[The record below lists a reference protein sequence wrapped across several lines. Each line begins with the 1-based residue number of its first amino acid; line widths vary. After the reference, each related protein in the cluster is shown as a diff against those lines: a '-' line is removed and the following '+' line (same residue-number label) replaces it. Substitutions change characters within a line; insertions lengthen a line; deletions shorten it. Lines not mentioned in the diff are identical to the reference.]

1 MDIFVSPELSP
12 IWMQHLI
19 CLCVIIIRFSTY
31 EYSISMLTQ
40 RKMLVT
46 SALPYANGHLH
57 LGHLV
62 EHIQTD
68 IWVRTHKMLGVQ
80 CISVCGDDAHGTPI
94 MLKAE
99 QMGITPEELTA
110 QIKLSHERDFNAF
123 AINYDCYHT
132 THSSEN
138 QILASAIYEQLQAG
152 GDIIKKTIRQAFDPE
167 KKMFLPDRYVKGTCP
182 KCGAQDQ
189 YGDNCEV
196 CGATYSPTDLIDAVS
211 AISGAKP
218 IEKDSEHYFFDL
230 PKYETLLKNWTANGH
245 LQTEVANKLE
255 EWFAAGL
262 KQWDIS
268 RDAPYFGFPIPGT
281 KDKYFYVW
289 LDAPIGYMASF
300 KKYCDEQG
308 VSFEEFWDKD
318 SKTELYHFV
327 GKDIVYF
334 HALFWPAML
343 AASGHRMP
351 TAVYTHGFL
360 TVDGQKMSKSR
371 GTFLEARTYLA
382 HLHPEYLRYY
392 FAAKLNGRVD
402 DLDLNFDDFT
412 SRVNADLVGKVV
424 NIASRCAG
432 FINKRFDNCL
442 SSSLSKPQLYAD
454 LVAVRESV
462 IDSFVARDYA
472 RAIRQIM
479 DCADK
484 VNQYIDANKPWVLA
498 KDDNRLSEVHAI
510 CTMGINLFRILITY
524 LKPVVPMMAQAAE
537 QFLNCDALTW
547 DSIDRPLLDHRIN
560 TFQPLMVRVEKE
572 KIDAMFAQ
580 NKESLM
586 TAPVVEQKQGTEEN
600 TISIDDFAKVDLRIA
615 KIVSASPVEGADK
628 LLCLKL
634 DLGDCQKQVFAGIK
648 SAYNPDDL
656 VGRLTVMVANLA
668 PRTMRFGVSE
678 GMVLAAGDGK
688 GIFLLQPDA
697 GALPGMKVK

>member
-1 MDIFVSPELSP
+1 MTTE
-12 IWMQHLI
+12 
-19 CLCVIIIRFSTY
+19 
-31 EYSISMLTQ
+31 

-68 IWVRTHKMLGVQ
+68 IWVRTHKMLGIQ

-110 QIKLSHERDFNAF
+110 QIKLSHESDFKAF
-123 AINYDCYHT
+123 AIDYDCYHT
-132 THSSEN
+132 THSPEN
-138 QILASAIYEQLQAG
+138 QLLASAIYEQLQVG
-152 GDIIKKTIRQAFDPE
+152 GDIIKKTIRQAYDPV
-167 KKMFLPDRYVKGTCP
+167 KQMFLPDRYVKGTCP
-182 KCGAQDQ
+182 KCKALDQ

-211 AISGAKP
+211 AISGATP
-218 IEKDSEHYFFDL
+218 VEKDSEHYFFDL
-230 PKYETLLKNWTANGH
+230 PRYESLLKEWTANGH
-245 LQTEVANKLE
+245 LQTEVANKLS
-255 EWFAAGL
+255 EWFEAGL

-281 KDKYFYVW
+281 TDKYFYVW

-300 KKYCDEQG
+300 KKYCDEHG
-308 VSFEEFWDKD
+308 VSFAEFWNKE

-334 HALFWPAML
+334 HALFWPALL

-412 SRVNADLVGKVV
+412 NRVNADLVGKVV

-432 FINKRFDNCL
+432 FINKRFDNHL
-442 SSSLSKPQLYAD
+442 SDTLCEPQLYAD
-454 LVAVRESV
+454 LLGVREV
-462 IDSFVARDYA
+462 IIESFIARDYA

-498 KDDNRLSEVHAI
+498 KDPDRLAEVHAI
-510 CTMGINLFRILITY
+510 CTMGINLFRLLITY
-524 LKPVVPMMAQAAE
+524 LKPVVPMMAKASE
-537 QFLNCDALTW
+537 HFLNCDSLTW
-547 DSIDRPLLDHRIN
+547 GTIDVPLLNHTIN
-560 TFQPLMVRVEKE
+560 DFQPLMVRVEKD
-572 KIDAMFAQ
+572 KIEAMFAQ
-580 NKESLM
+580 TKESVM
-586 TAPVVEQKQGTEEN
+586 TATAVVDDKASNNEN
-600 TISIDDFAKVDLRIA
+600 VISIDDFAKVDLRIV
-615 KIVSASPVEGADK
+615 KIVAAEPVEGADK
-628 LLCLKL
+628 LLRLTL
-634 DLGDCQKQVFAGIK
+634 DLGDTQKQVFAGIK
-648 SAYNPDDL
+648 SAYEPQEL
-656 VGRLTVMVANLA
+656 IGRLTVMVANLA

-688 GIFLLQPDA
+688 GIYLLQPDA

>member
-1 MDIFVSPELSP
+1 MPTTPEL
-12 IWMQHLI
+12 MAK
-19 CLCVIIIRFSTY
+19 
-31 EYSISMLTQ
+31 E

-68 IWVRTHKMLGVQ
+68 IWVRTHKMCGIQ

-99 QMGITPEELTA
+99 QMGITPEALTA
-110 QIKLSHERDFNAF
+110 EIKLSHEQDFQDF

-132 THSSEN
+132 THSPEN
-138 QILASAIYEQLQAG
+138 KILATAIYEKLQAAG
-152 GDIIKKTIRQAFDPE
+152 TIIKKTIRQAYDPVKE
-167 KKMFLPDRYVKGTCP
+167 MFLPDRYVKGTCP
-182 KCGAQDQ
+182 KCNAKDQ

-196 CGATYSPTDLIDAVS
+196 CGATYAPTELIDAVS

-230 PKYETLLKNWTANGH
+230 PRFESLLKEWTRNGH
-245 LQTEVANKLE
+245 LQSEVANKLD

-281 KDKYFYVW
+281 TDKYFYVW

-300 KKYCDEQG
+300 KKYCDEHG
-308 VSFEEFWDKD
+308 VCFAEFWDKE
-318 SKTELYHFV
+318 SQTELYHFV

-343 AASGHRMP
+343 AASDHRLP

-371 GTFLEARTYLA
+371 GTFLEARTYLQ

-412 SRVNADLVGKVV
+412 NRVNSDLVGKVV

-432 FINKRFDNCL
+432 FINKRFDNHL
-442 SSSLSKPQLYAD
+442 SNSLCEPQLYAE
-454 LVAVRESV
+454 LLNTRTAVIESYV
-462 IDSFVARDYA
+462 TRDYA
-472 RAIRQIM
+472 RAIRLIM
-479 DCADK
+479 ECADK

-498 KDDNRLSEVHAI
+498 KEEGRLGEVQDI

-524 LKPVVPMMAQAAE
+524 LKPVLPMMATASE
-537 QFLNCDALTW
+537 HFLNCDPLTW
-547 DSIDRPLLDHRIN
+547 DAIDKPLLDHN
-560 TFQPLMVRVEKE
+560 VNSFQPLIVRVEKE
-572 KIDAMFAQ
+572 KIAAM
-580 NKESLM
+580 L
-586 TAPVVEQKQGTEEN
+586 EQ
-600 TISIDDFAKVDLRIA
+600 S
-615 KIVSASPVEGADK
+615 
-628 LLCLKL
+628 
-634 DLGDCQKQVFAGIK
+634 KQVNNGI
-648 SAYNPDDL
+648 S
-656 VGRLTVMVANLA
+656 
-668 PRTMRFGVSE
+668 
-678 GMVLAAGDGK
+678 
-688 GIFLLQPDA
+688 
-697 GALPGMKVK
+697 

>member
-1 MDIFVSPELSP
+1 MTTV
-12 IWMQHLI
+12 
-19 CLCVIIIRFSTY
+19 
-31 EYSISMLTQ
+31 

-68 IWVRTHKMLGVQ
+68 IWVRTHKMLGHQ

-99 QMGITPEELTA
+99 QLGITPEQLTA
-110 QIKLSHERDFNAF
+110 EMQQSHEQDFKAF
-123 AINYDCYHT
+123 AIAYDCYHT

-138 QILASAIYEQLQAG
+138 QVLAAVIYERLQAS
-152 GDIIKKTIRQAFDPE
+152 GDIVKKTIRQAFDPI
-167 KKMFLPDRYVKGTCP
+167 KQMFLPDRYVKGTCP
-182 KCGAQDQ
+182 KCGAVDQ
-189 YGDNCEV
+189 YGDNCES
-196 CGATYSPTDLIDAVS
+196 CGATYAPTDLIDAVS

-230 PKYETLLKNWTANGH
+230 PRYETLLKEWTRNGH
-245 LQTEVANKLE
+245 LQTEVANKLD

-268 RDAPYFGFPIPGT
+268 RDAPYFGFKIPGT
-281 KDKYFYVW
+281 TDKYFYVW

-308 VSFEEFWDKD
+308 ISFDEFWNKN
-318 SKTELYHFV
+318 SSAELYHFV

-334 HALFWPAML
+334 HALFWPAIL
-343 AASGHRMP
+343 AGSGHRLP

-360 TVDGQKMSKSR
+360 TIDGQKMSKSR
-371 GTFLEARTYLA
+371 GTFIEARTYRA
-382 HLHPEYLRYY
+382 HLNPEYLRYY

-402 DLDLNFDDFT
+402 DLDLNFDDFIN
-412 SRVNADLVGKVV
+412 RVNADLVGKIV

-432 FINKRFDNCL
+432 FINKRFDNQL
-442 SSSLSKPQLYAD
+442 SHELSEPTLYNSLLAQRDEIVEA
-454 LVAVRESV
+454 
-462 IDSFVARDYA
+462 FVQRDYA

-479 DCADK
+479 ECADR

-498 KDDNRLSEVHAI
+498 KEAERLPEVQAI
-510 CTMGINLFRILITY
+510 CTVGLNLFRLLMTY
-524 LKPVVPMMAQAAE
+524 LKPVLPTMASAAE
-537 QFLNCDALTW
+537 SFLNCEPFSW
-547 DSIDRPLLDHRIN
+547 ENMEKPLVNHRIN
-560 TFQPLMVRVEKE
+560 LFSPLMVRVERE
-572 KIDAMFAQ
+572 KIDAMLVQTKGSVVTEDKKTQ
-580 NKESLM
+580 N
-586 TAPVVEQKQGTEEN
+586 VVLEN
-600 TISIDDFAKVDLRIA
+600 TISIEDFSKIDLRVARIIA
-615 KIVSASPVEGADK
+615 AEAVDGADK
-628 LLCLKL
+628 LLRLQL
-634 DLGDCQKQVFAGIK
+634 DLGDEGKKQVFAGIK
-648 SAYNPDDL
+648 SAYAPADL

-688 GIFLLQPDA
+688 GLFLLQPDA
-697 GALPGMKVK
+697 GATPGMKVK

>member
-1 MDIFVSPELSP
+1 MATE
-12 IWMQHLI
+12 
-19 CLCVIIIRFSTY
+19 
-31 EYSISMLTQ
+31 

-68 IWVRTHKMLGVQ
+68 IWVRTHKMLGIQ

-99 QMGITPEELTA
+99 QMGITPEVLTA
-110 QIKLSHERDFNAF
+110 QIKLSHESDFKGF
-123 AINYDCYHT
+123 AIDYDCYHT
-132 THSSEN
+132 THSPEN
-138 QILASAIYEQLQAG
+138 QHLASAIYEQLQAG
-152 GDIIKKTIRQAFDPE
+152 GDIIKKTIRQAYDPE
-167 KKMFLPDRYVKGTCP
+167 KQMFLPDRYVKGTCP
-182 KCGAQDQ
+182 KCGALDQ
-189 YGDNCEV
+189 YGDNCES
-196 CGATYSPTDLIDAVS
+196 CGATYAPTDLIDAVS

-230 PKYETLLKNWTANGH
+230 PKYETLLKEWTANGH
-245 LQTEVANKLE
+245 LQTEVANKLS
-255 EWFAAGL
+255 EWFEAGL

-281 KDKYFYVW
+281 TDKYFYVW

-300 KKYCDEQG
+300 KKYCNEQG
-308 VSFEEFWDKD
+308 VSFEEFWNKD

-351 TAVYTHGFL
+351 TAVFTHGFL

-371 GTFLEARTYLA
+371 GTFLEARTYLD
-382 HLHPEYLRYY
+382 HLNPEYLRYY

-412 SRVNADLVGKVV
+412 NRVNADLVGKVV

-432 FINKRFDNCL
+432 FINKRFDNRL
-442 SSSLSKPQLYAD
+442 SSSLSDPQLYAD
-454 LVAVRESV
+454 LLGARET
-462 IDSFVARDYA
+462 IIESFVSRDYA

-479 DCADK
+479 ECADK

-498 KDDNRLSEVHAI
+498 KDTDKLPEVHAI
-510 CTMGINLFRILITY
+510 CTMGINLFRVLMTY
-524 LKPVVPMMAQAAE
+524 LKPVLPVMAKAAE
-537 QFLNCDALTW
+537 QFLNCDPLTW
-547 DSIDRPLLDHRIN
+547 NAIDIPLLNHQIN
-560 TFQPLMVRVEKE
+560 DFQPLMVRVEKE
-572 KIDAMFAQ
+572 KIEAMFAQ
-580 NKESLM
+580 TKESLM
-586 TAPVVEQKQGTEEN
+586 TATAVKSETKNDEN
-600 TISIDDFAKVDLRIA
+600 VISIEDFAKVDLRIA
-615 KIVSASPVEGADK
+615 KIVAAEPIEGADK
-628 LLCLKL
+628 LLRLTL
-634 DLGDCQKQVFAGIK
+634 DLGETQKQVFAGIK
-648 SAYNPDDL
+648 SAYEHQEL

-688 GIFLLQPDA
+688 GIYLLQPDA

>member
-1 MDIFVSPELSP
+1 
-12 IWMQHLI
+12 
-19 CLCVIIIRFSTY
+19 
-31 EYSISMLTQ
+31 MLTE

-68 IWVRTHKMLGVQ
+68 IWVRTHKMLGIM
-80 CISVCGDDAHGTPI
+80 CLSVCGDDAHGTPI

-110 QIKLSHERDFNAF
+110 QIKLSHEQDFKAF
-123 AINYDCYHT
+123 AIDYDCYHT
-132 THSSEN
+132 THSPEN
-138 QILASAIYEQLQAG
+138 QVLASAIYERLQAG
-152 GDIIKKTIRQAFDPE
+152 GDIVKKTIRQAFDPE

-182 KCGAQDQ
+182 KCSALDQ

-196 CGATYSPTDLIDAVS
+196 CGATYSPTELIDAVS

-230 PKYETLLKNWTANGH
+230 PKYEALLKEWTASGH

-308 VSFEEFWDKD
+308 ISFDEFWNKD

-343 AASGHRMP
+343 AASDHRMP

-371 GTFLEARTYLA
+371 GTFLEARTYLE

-412 SRVNADLVGKVV
+412 NRVNADLVGKVV

-442 SSSLSKPQLYAD
+442 SSSLAEPQLYAD
-454 LVAVRESV
+454 LLAVRESV
-462 IDSFVARDYA
+462 IDSFVSRDYA

-498 KDDNRLSEVHAI
+498 KDDTRLAEVHAI
-510 CTMGINLFRILITY
+510 CTMGINLFRILMTY
-524 LKPVVPMMAQAAE
+524 LKPVIPMMAQAAE
-537 QFLNCDALTW
+537 QFLACDALTW
-547 DSIDRPLLDHRIN
+547 DSVNQPLLNHRIN
-560 TFQPLMVRVEKE
+560 TFKPLMVRVEKE

-580 NKESLM
+580 IRESSM
-586 TAPVVEQKQGTEEN
+586 TTAAVEKKQDSIEQ

-615 KIVSASPVEGADK
+615 KIISASPVEGADK
-628 LLCLKL
+628 LLRLTL

-648 SAYNPDDL
+648 SAYAPEDL
-656 VGRLTVMVANLA
+656 IGRLTVMVANLA

-688 GIFLLQPDA
+688 GIYLLQPDS

>member
-1 MDIFVSPELSP
+1 MP
-12 IWMQHLI
+12 
-19 CLCVIIIRFSTY
+19 TK
-31 EYSISMLTQ
+31 

-68 IWVRTHKMLGVQ
+68 VWVRTHKMLGIE

-99 QMGITPEELTA
+99 QMGITPEALTA
-110 QIKLSHERDFNAF
+110 QIKSSHESDFKAF
-123 AINYDCYHT
+123 AIDYDCYHT
-132 THSSEN
+132 THSPEN
-138 QILASAIYEQLQAG
+138 QTLASAIYEQLQAG
-152 GDIIKKTIRQAFDPE
+152 GDIVKKTIRQAFDPE

-182 KCGAQDQ
+182 KCSAKDQ

-196 CGATYSPTDLIDAVS
+196 CGATYSPTDLIDPVS
-211 AISGAKP
+211 AISGARP

-230 PKYETLLKNWTANGH
+230 PKYETLLKEWTKNGH
-245 LQTEVANKLE
+245 LQIEVANKLD
-255 EWFAAGL
+255 EWFEAGL

-268 RDAPYFGFPIPGT
+268 RDAPYFGFPIPGAQ
-281 KDKYFYVW
+281 DKYFYVW

-300 KKYCDEQG
+300 KKYCDEHG
-308 VSFEEFWDKD
+308 VDFAEFWNKD

-334 HALFWPAML
+334 HALFWPALL

-351 TAVYTHGFL
+351 TAVFTHGFL

-382 HLHPEYLRYY
+382 HLNPEYLRYY

-402 DLDLNFDDFT
+402 DLDLNFEDFT
-412 SRVNADLVGKVV
+412 NRVNADLVGKVV

-432 FINKRFDNCL
+432 FINKRFDNQL
-442 SSSLSKPQLYAD
+442 SASLCEPQLYAD
-454 LVAVRESV
+454 LLAAREAVVESF
-462 IDSFVARDYA
+462 IARDYA
-472 RAIRQIM
+472 RAVRQIM

-498 KDDNRLSEVHAI
+498 KETDRLPEVHAI

-524 LKPVVPMMAQAAE
+524 LKPVLPMMAQAAE
-537 QFLNCDALTW
+537 QFLNCEPLTW
-547 DSIDRPLLDHRIN
+547 DSINNPLLNHKIAA
-560 TFQPLMVRVEKE
+560 FQPLMVRVEKE

-580 NKESLM
+580 TKEPLM
-586 TAPVVEQKQGTEEN
+586 TAPVVENKSEVEDD
-600 TISIDDFAKVDLRIA
+600 TISIDEFAKVDLRIA
-615 KIVSASPVEGADK
+615 KIVAAEPVDGADK
-628 LLCLKL
+628 LLRLSL
-634 DLGDCQKQVFAGIK
+634 DLGDSQKQVFAGIK
-648 SAYNPDDL
+648 SAYAPEDL

>member
-1 MDIFVSPELSP
+1 MTNE
-12 IWMQHLI
+12 
-19 CLCVIIIRFSTY
+19 
-31 EYSISMLTQ
+31 

-57 LGHLV
+57 LGHMV

-68 IWVRTHKMLGVQ
+68 IWVRTHKMLGIQ

-99 QMGITPEELTA
+99 QMGISPEALTA
-110 QIKLSHERDFNAF
+110 EIKLSHEQDFKAF
-123 AINYDCYHT
+123 FIDYDCYHT
-132 THSSEN
+132 THSKEN
-138 QILASAIYEQLQAG
+138 QQLASFIYERLQEAG
-152 GDIIKKTIRQAFDPE
+152 AIVKKTIRQAYDPE
-167 KKMFLPDRYVKGTCP
+167 KNMFLPDRYVKGTCP
-182 KCGAQDQ
+182 KCGALDQ
-189 YGDNCEV
+189 YGDNCES
-196 CGATYSPTDLIDAVS
+196 CGATYAPTDLIDAVS

-230 PKYETLLKNWTANGH
+230 PRYEQSLKEWTTGGH
-245 LQTEVANKLE
+245 LQAEVANKLN
-255 EWFAAGL
+255 EWFEAGL

-281 KDKYFYVW
+281 TDKYFYVW

-308 VSFEEFWDKD
+308 LSFDEYWSKD
-318 SKTELYHFV
+318 STTELYHFV

-334 HALFWPAML
+334 HALFWPALL
-343 AASGHRMP
+343 AASGHRTP
-351 TAVYTHGFL
+351 TAVFTHGFL

-371 GTFLEARTYLA
+371 GTFLEVRTYLA

-402 DLDLNFDDFT
+402 DLDLNFDDFVN
-412 SRVNADLVGKVV
+412 RVNADLVGKVV

-432 FINKRFDNCL
+432 FINKRFNNQL
-442 SSSLSKPQLYAD
+442 SASLAEPQLYNE
-454 LVAVRESV
+454 LVSAREAI
-462 IDSFVARDYA
+462 IDAYVSRDYA

-479 DCADK
+479 ECADR

-498 KDDNRLSEVHAI
+498 KDESRLSEVHAI
-510 CTMGINLFRILITY
+510 CTMGINLFRILMTY
-524 LKPVVPMMAQAAE
+524 LKPVLPKMSEAAE
-537 QFLNCDALTW
+537 QFLACEPLTW
-547 DSIDRPLLDHRIN
+547 ASIDKPLLNHEIT

-572 KIDAMFAQ
+572 KIEAMLMQ
-580 NKESLM
+580 NKEM
-586 TAPVVEQKQGTEEN
+586 PVEQKKEVKAPAKDESV
-600 TISIDDFAKVDLRIA
+600 ISIDDFAKIDLRIA
-615 KIVSASPVEGADK
+615 KIIEAEPVEGADK
-628 LLCLKL
+628 LLRLRL
-634 DLGDCQKQVFAGIK
+634 DLGDQQRQVFAGIK
-648 SAYNPDDL
+648 SAYTPEQL
-656 VGRLTVMVANLA
+656 IGRLTVMVANLA

-678 GMVLAAGDGK
+678 GMVLAAGDGQ
-688 GIFLLQPDA
+688 GIYLLQPDS